1 MKSLLRLV
9 AVVTTLSCFVL
20 QGRAQTSSGTIS
32 GHVIDQ
38 SGGVVANAEVRL
50 VNEQTAVQVT
60 TQVLPNG
67 DFVFADVQPGTF
79 SVSIHAPGY
88 KELRKV
94 NLQLSASQSLS
105 AGTLVLQIGEVSQSV
120 TVSADITPI
129 QISSSERSDVLD
141 DHQMANHLAVG
152 RDAMALVRVM
162 PGVVGG
168 EGGSSLGTS
177 GTPIINGVN
186 NE

>member
-79 SVSIHAPGY
+79 SVSIHEPGY

-105 AGTLVLQIGEVSQSV
+105 A
-120 TVSADITPI
+120 
-129 QISSSERSDVLD
+129 
-141 DHQMANHLAVG
+141 
-152 RDAMALVRVM
+152 
-162 PGVVGG
+162 
-168 EGGSSLGTS
+168 
-177 GTPIINGVN
+177 
-186 NE
+186 